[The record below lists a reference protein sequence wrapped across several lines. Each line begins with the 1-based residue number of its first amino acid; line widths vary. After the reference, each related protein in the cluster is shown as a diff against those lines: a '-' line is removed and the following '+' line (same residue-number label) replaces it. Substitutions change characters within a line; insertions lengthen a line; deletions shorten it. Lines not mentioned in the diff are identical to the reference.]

1 MGGRVCVQVF
11 LNLLILFMVE
21 QYLVPAI
28 KNSIEPLTQMQFGHV
43 LERLLKL
50 SVRSPLPGPLAYRFC
65 VICVVF

>member
-1 MGGRVCVQVF
+1 
-11 LNLLILFMVE
+11 MVE

-50 SVRSPLPGPLAYRFC
+50 SVRFPPKALTILVIPLLRYCYYHYHSYRFPPPR
-65 VICVVF
+65 

>member
-1 MGGRVCVQVF
+1 
-11 LNLLILFMVE
+11 MVE

-50 SVRSPLPGPLAYRFC
+50 SVRSPPQGLNYRITF
-65 VICVVF
+65 VLLLL